1 MPFDWL
7 RRHPSSDA
15 DIEWFR
21 RFAEIPGIEWQP
33 QFAIESD
40 SRLAG
45 ARPVTTPAR
54 DRFEGGPT
62 YRWVDASGQP
72 IADRFGLRDSP
83 IAVVTSGSYEQPPE
97 RQLELAL
104 VALELPGTR
113 HEYGEALDQGERAI
127 QYGGL
132 QRFDILEALL
142 RAHVSLML
150 LGPRA
155 ALTSPW
161 SDYDPPLE
169 RAGEPFI
176 QLMSLYQKEGFLREA
191 AAVEGWI
198 ESLPGEAR
206 PRFIPEPR
214 PSEVVEALRGIS

>member
-7 RRHPSSDA
+7 RRHPSA
-15 DIEWFR
+15 EPDIEWFR

-33 QFAIESD
+33 PLAIQVD

-45 ARPVTTPAR
+45 ARPVTIPAR
-54 DRFEGGPT
+54 DRYEGGPM

-72 IADRFGLRDSP
+72 ITDRVALHDSP
-83 IAVVTSGSYEQPPE
+83 TEVLTSGSYDQPPE

-104 VALELPGTR
+104 GALELPGTR
-113 HEYGEALDQGERAI
+113 YEYAQALGAAERAI

-132 QRFDILEALL
+132 QRLDALEALL
-142 RAHVSLML
+142 RAHISLML
-150 LGPRA
+150 AGPRA

-161 SDYDPPLE
+161 SDYETPLE
-169 RAGEPFI
+169 RAGEPFV

-191 AAVEGWI
+191 AVVEGWI
-198 ESLPGEAR
+198 ESLPGEAK

-214 PSEVVEALRGIS
+214 PSEVVEALRGLA